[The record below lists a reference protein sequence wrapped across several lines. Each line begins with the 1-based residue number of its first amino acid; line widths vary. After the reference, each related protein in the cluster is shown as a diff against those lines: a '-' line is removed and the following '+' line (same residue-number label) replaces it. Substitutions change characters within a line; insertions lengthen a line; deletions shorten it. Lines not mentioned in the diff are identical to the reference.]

1 MIEVVNE
8 LIEKLLIILGLKKP
22 EEKKVEYRPEE
33 TEVEYSSDF
42 ENFKENCRLQGGGIM
57 SKESYEYTKKTTT
70 AKRIIILDK
79 YNDRWYCV
87 KFEY

>member
-8 LIEKLLIILGLKKP
+8 LIEKLLIVLGLKK
-22 EEKKVEYRPEE
+22 VEYKPKE

>member
-1 MIEVVNE
+1 MIDLVNE
-8 LIEKLLIILGLKKP
+8 FIEKLLIILGLKKP
-22 EEKKVEYRPEE
+22 EEKKVEYRPEK
-33 TEVEYSSDF
+33 TEVEYSNEF
-42 ENFKENCRLQGGGIM
+42 EEFKTNCRLRGGGIM
-57 SKESYEYTKKTTT
+57 SKESYEVTKKTTT